1 MHHLHNDNEIYKL
14 KLHGKIFKLSECMLG
29 DMHAYRFQNM
39 KLIKLG
45 KLTDIDLQTEA
56 NPELRIAESTNFSA

>member
-29 DMHAYRFQNM
+29 DMHVGYRCQNM
-39 KLIKLG
+39 ELIKLG
-45 KLTDIDLQTEA
+45 MLTDIDLQTEA
-56 NPELRIAESTNFSA
+56 EP